1 MRRVIPGG
9 EFGGDTDLAQL
20 GLLPENTDHIVS
32 PMALCGGSGPRS
44 APFRQKR
51 KLESWTNTGPSDYQ
65 QGIWIRVGCNVL

>member
-51 KLESWTNTGPSDYQ
+51 KLES
-65 QGIWIRVGCNVL
+65 